1 VSGESAAELPRIL
14 LVEDNEAIRAAFSVL
29 LQETG
34 YEVLQAASGAEA
46 LAACAT
52 DPPHLVLLDLGLPDM
67 SGLEV
72 ARTLRAHG
80 ECRATPIV
88 ALTGRALE
96 TDAEACMAA
105 GCSDYLTKPVDTEQ
119 LLRVL
124 DGYLKE

>member
-1 VSGESAAELPRIL
+1 MSVDPAAGVPRIL

-34 YEVLQAASGAEA
+34 YEVLQAASGGEA
-46 LAACAT
+46 LAASGRA
-52 DPPHLVLLDLGLPDM
+52 HLVLLDLGLPDM

-72 ARTLRAHG
+72 ARALRAR
-80 ECRATPIV
+80 EDTRDTPIV

-124 DGYLKE
+124 EGYLKE